1 MAPMMVSV
9 DTSGVICF
17 WKEHK
22 NFLVKDRTVSNEE
35 PIIDLQWNN
44 NGDLLAIL
52 LKDSTILL
60 CDSNATTCFW
70 SHRFHRMINNDD
82 TSIAG
87 MVSMAWSPDD
97 TRIMLG
103 TSDGRLVEIDI
114 NNSGRV
120 ISTTE
125 CRKDIAVN
133 HLQWVTCDGSPTL
146 TVYLANGELLVV
158 SSAMEGKAIYIN
170 TGISDGRLCWNQDRT
185 AFAVAG
191 KGRSSRF
198 ITVRVMSPE
207 GNLIATV
214 CHKQKVHTMTC
225 NLGTDLTTLYFVL
238 G

>member
-1 MAPMMVSV
+1 
-9 DTSGVICF
+9 
-17 WKEHK
+17 
-22 NFLVKDRTVSNEE
+22 
-35 PIIDLQWNN
+35 
-44 NGDLLAIL
+44 
-52 LKDSTILL
+52 
-60 CDSNATTCFW
+60 
-70 SHRFHRMINNDD
+70 MINNDENS
-82 TSIAG
+82 TAG

-103 TSDGRLVEIDI
+103 TSDGRLIEIDI
-114 NNSGRV
+114 NNNGRV

-133 HLQWVTCDGSPTL
+133 HLQWVTCQGSPTL

-170 TGISDGRLCWNQDRT
+170 TGISDGRLCWDQDRT

-207 GNLIATV
+207 GNLLATA

-225 NLGTDLTTLYFVL
+225 GMEKFDSYFYLGPSDRTGVVQDRRGDDDFSLCWQLHT
-238 G
+238 